1 MLYYIPG
8 CLPDFFPTTEP
19 SLINWGKRNDGS
31 TIVLSWSTIINAYNE
46 IVRWEK
52 CVSVIIRKN
61 LTRLYRSSDVTH

>member
-52 CVSVIIRKN
+52 MCFCYHTEK
-61 LTRLYRSSDVTH
+61 SDETL